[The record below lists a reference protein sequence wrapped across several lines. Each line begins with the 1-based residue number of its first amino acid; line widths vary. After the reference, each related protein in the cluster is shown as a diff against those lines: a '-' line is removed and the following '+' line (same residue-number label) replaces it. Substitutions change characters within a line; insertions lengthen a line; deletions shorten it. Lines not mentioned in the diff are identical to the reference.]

1 MGQRLRRRLTAGN
14 LAVLVLAGSLAA
26 RALVPA
32 DAGTPPAAP
41 AEVTP
46 AVDAVPVTPPPAE
59 EETTPRALVASPVTF
74 LSSPAPA
81 RRQKEPP
88 TAVPVPAAAP
98 APAQPPAPEVAAAPK
113 AEKPAAPGPARRAF
127 KRHDDSTEDALRKQ
141 LAAVP
146 EVGLGVTA
154 PTVMAVYMDDFRAG
168 PTDLGL
174 HRWREPS
181 LLLAVRPDVGR
192 LPVRTGHDCRIE
204 EREARTLDA
213 LSRKLR
219 IYLNAAAPP
228 GPDGSRPTT
237 LLEQTLRVEKR
248 GKRPEWLRAEAIPTL
263 LQLLMHEDAP
273 VRLMLVELLAEIP
286 GRKATAALAQRAVFD
301 LDAENRAAAVE
312 ALRGRSAMDYRPVL
326 LKALRYPWAAAA
338 DHAAEALAALGD
350 RDAVPTLVTLLKQPN
365 PAGPRSPTS
374 SAVREVVRA
383 NHLTNCLL
391 CHPPSADGSE
401 PVLGVDPVLTYPSP
415 TPQVTAAVGRQG
427 VGAHNYGNRGGSSAG
442 TSSVQIPLLVRGDV
456 TYLRQ
461 DFSVQQP
468 VLEAAAGAAAPRLR
482 FDYVVRTRQMS
493 RAERARMK
501 ARAADRA
508 SYPQREAVLFALREL
523 TGEDAGPT
531 TEAWLA
537 RFPGAEVNA
546 EAERLGRKL
555 VAASPN
561 TRERLLA
568 QYRDAKGLA
577 YTLAIAQAIPE
588 LPEPAQDKAREALA
602 SRMAR
607 MTPDTLRDKL
617 QDEDPE
623 VRRAAAIACGGR
635 QDAGLVPDLIGL
647 LEDAEPPV
655 ARQAEATLRTLTGQ
669 ELEGPAAWRQ
679 WQRDRAARP
688 PHAGG

>member
-1 MGQRLRRRLTAGN
+1 
-14 LAVLVLAGSLAA
+14 
-26 RALVPA
+26 
-32 DAGTPPAAP
+32 
-41 AEVTP
+41 
-46 AVDAVPVTPPPAE
+46 
-59 EETTPRALVASPVTF
+59 
-74 LSSPAPA
+74 
-81 RRQKEPP
+81 
-88 TAVPVPAAAP
+88 
-98 APAQPPAPEVAAAPK
+98 
-113 AEKPAAPGPARRAF
+113 
-127 KRHDDSTEDALRKQ
+127 
-141 LAAVP
+141 
-146 EVGLGVTA
+146 
-154 PTVMAVYMDDFRAG
+154 
-168 PTDLGL
+168 
-174 HRWREPS
+174 
-181 LLLAVRPDVGR
+181 
-192 LPVRTGHDCRIE
+192 
-204 EREARTLDA
+204 
-213 LSRKLR
+213 
-219 IYLNAAAPP
+219 
-228 GPDGSRPTT
+228 
-237 LLEQTLRVEKR
+237 
-248 GKRPEWLRAEAIPTL
+248 
-263 LQLLMHEDAP
+263 
-273 VRLMLVELLAEIP
+273 MLVELLAEIP

-350 RDAVPTLVTLLKQPN
+350 RDAVPTLVTLLKQPD

-374 SAVREVVRA
+374 SVVREVVRA

-401 PVLGVDPVLTYPSP
+401 PVLGVDPELTYPSP
-415 TPQVTAAVGRQG
+415 TPQVTAALRLQG
-427 VGAHNYGNRGGSSAG
+427 QGGHHNYGKRSVSSTGGNSLQ
-442 TSSVQIPLLVRGDV
+442 VPLLVRGDV

-482 FDYVVRTRQMS
+482 FDYVVRTREMS

-523 TGEDAGPT
+523 TGDDAGPT

-537 RFPGAEVNA
+537 RFPGAEVDA

-555 VAASPN
+555 AAASPN

-588 LPEPAQDKAREALA
+588 LPERVQDKAREALA
-602 SRMAR
+602 ARMAR

-635 QDAGLVPDLIGL
+635 QDAGLVLDLIGL
-647 LEDAEPPV
+647 LEDAEQPV

-679 WQRDRAARP
+679 WQRVRAARSP
-688 PHAGG
+688 RAGG